1 MKTKQKFKIVGIGE
15 ILWDIYREER
25 YLGGAPANVAIHSR
39 QLGDEGLIV
48 SRIGDDGM
56 GRELIR
62 ALQEKRISKEYLQID
77 KRKGTGTVF
86 IELQVSGEPTF
97 RCSRDVAF
105 DYLEYTP
112 ALEQL
117 KQRVDAIVFSSLGQR
132 NAAARETIQHFLQ
145 DFEGLKVFDVNSSS
159 RSANFEEI
167 IKLSLAQADVVKAST
182 AELNLVKKLFH
193 REGDRSLD
201 FSRDM
206 MDFFDIGLFAIT
218 GGCEGAT
225 LISRDEMVQQPAL
238 PIEARD
244 TTGAG
249 DAFTAGLVHKYLRQA
264 SLDEILTFANL
275 MGAFICTLQGAT
287 PTFTAADVQAFS
299 KQFAA

>member
-132 NAAARETIQHFLQ
+132 NAAARDTIQHFLQ

-182 AELNLVKKLFH
+182 AELNSLKKLFH